1 MIKLQSVKVGTF
13 ETINQAITKWFTS
26 MGGNNIPINGSII
39 LEKARE
45 FADAFG
51 CMDFQALNGWLQG
64 REER

>member
-1 MIKLQSVKVGTF
+1 MVY
-13 ETINQAITKWFTS
+13 
-26 MGGNNIPINGSII
+26 INGWEQHTNKWSTH

-64 REER
+64 WEER